1 MLSFARQI
9 LHDLTYVL
17 RQTEFWEWLLGILLL
32 VLVAG
37 GLIWFA
43 SGQHDAYLRLQPL
56 VCADGMADR
65 QFFIVAVLSPVS
77 VLLMLAAVGELWQQL
92 DARRKGRPM
101 RWLYLSLFTGSAL
114 VLAALILA
122 ALRC

>member
-32 VLVAG
+32 VLVVS
-37 GLIWFA
+37 GLFWFA
-43 SGQHDAYLRLQPL
+43 SGQHDTYLRLQPL
-56 VCADGMADR
+56 VCTDGMEDR
-65 QFFIVAVLSPVS
+65 QFLIVAVLSPVF
-77 VLLMLAAVGELWQQL
+77 LLLLLTAVGELWQQL
-92 DARRKGRPM
+92 DARRRGRPM
-101 RWLYLSLFTGSAL
+101 HWLYLSLFSGSAL
-114 VLAALILA
+114 ILAALILA